1 MPITKV
7 VKSGYKSPEQM
18 NNLITYIISEERH
31 IIKGLTGGNMVI
43 ANSAMSVYQQ
53 MMEVKQYF
61 KKCCGRYMQHI
72 VVSFA
77 EYEMKN
83 LEIEVVYKIAM
94 QICDFFKWNQTV
106 FAIHQETGHIH
117 IHIGVNTVSFLDG
130 SKLRFTLWELRQYV
144 KNVVDSYVP
153 ALTLNF
159 GIQEA
164 RNVDNMELLL
174 S

>member
-18 NNLITYIISEERH
+18 NNLITYIVSEELH
-31 IIKGLTGGNMVI
+31 SINGLTGGNMVF
-43 ANSAMSVYQQ
+43 ANSAMLVYQQ

-72 VVSFA
+72 VVSFSK
-77 EYEMKN
+77 YEMKY
-83 LEIEVVYKIAM
+83 LEIEVIYKIAM

-106 FAIHQETGHIH
+106 FAIHQETEKIH

-130 SKLRFTLWELRQYV
+130 SKLRFTLWDLKQYV
-144 KNVVDSYVP
+144 NQMVGNYLPANIVNTGMHRVSVVGS
-153 ALTLNF
+153 
-159 GIQEA
+159 IE
-164 RNVDNMELLL
+164 ELEE
-174 S
+174 